1 MRRAFFI
8 VGLFLAG
15 LAGAAVLL
23 TAGWQFW
30 PGGAATQVSTL
41 GAGRAG
47 AALPADPDAW
57 LISPTGGLVSSAD
70 VQDYLMQERLTASRA
85 LAVTL
90 VAPLDDLLVEGEAL
104 PDPIYLEVMADIRA
118 PVLAERLCPVL
129 SQGLAERCAVAAAHV
144 EKGSLDLSSSTAAF
158 RLNIRYSQA
167 SDPDAL
173 PDLARYVFET
183 RTIDLQPDAEGLPTS
198 SVEAALQALLA
209 AASAACLAED
219 AGQACRVMRLTL
231 DYAPGRAP
239 TGQAVIG
246 SLYPLSETMRI
257 APELIP
263 APKI

>member
-1 MRRAFFI
+1 MRQAFSNF
-8 VGLFLAG
+8 GLFLAT
-15 LAGAAVLL
+15 LAVAAVLL

-30 PGGAATQVSTL
+30 PGGAASQASSP

-47 AALPADPDAW
+47 AALPADPEAW

-70 VQDYLMQERLTASRA
+70 VQDYLMQERLTPSRA

-90 VAPLDDLLVEGEAL
+90 VAPLDALLVEGEAL
-104 PDPIYLEVMADIRA
+104 PDPMYLEVMADIRA

-129 SQGLAERCAVAAAHV
+129 SQGLAERCAVAVAHV
-144 EKGSLDLSSSTAAF
+144 EKGSLDLSGSTATF

-173 PDLARYVFET
+173 PDLARYVFVT
-183 RTIDLQPDAEGLPTS
+183 RTIDLQPDAEGLATS

-209 AASAACLAED
+209 TASAACMAQD

-231 DYAPGRAP
+231 DYAPGRVP
-239 TGQAVIG
+239 SGKAVIG
-246 SLYPLSETMRI
+246 SLFPLPETMRI